1 MEPET
6 RYART
11 GGIAIAYQVIGDG
24 ELDLVY
30 VPDYMSNLGYVW
42 GYGRWRDFYLRLARS
57 FRLILFD
64 KRGTGLS
71 DHGGQFAALETRM
84 EDLHSV
90 LDSAGS
96 DKAVILGSHE
106 GCGMAALF
114 AATYPERTR
123 ALVLFHPEL
132 RGVLQRPGETSEMGL
147 KELQDLRDRW
157 GSQEFADEL
166 LREGC
171 QALYASDE
179 DRRQFAAYL
188 RIGATPA
195 VAYALNRAFY
205 ETDLTDV
212 LPAVR
217 VPALILYRAPERA
230 PALDVAERIPGARAT
245 QVSGEDYL
253 EIHLSPEIADEIEL
267 FVSGDAPPE
276 VPDRVLATLM
286 FTDIVGSTEQT
297 AELGDAGWRALLS
310 QHHGIIRRELSRF
323 HGVEHD
329 TAGDGFFASFDGPA
343 RAIRCAQSIVAALT
357 PVGVQVRVGVHV
369 GECELHDR
377 KPAGLAVAV
386 GARICA
392 IGGPGDVLVSST
404 VRHLVGGTGVELA
417 DRGTHALK
425 GIPGERQ
432 VYAVAPAA
440 G

>member
-1 MEPET
+1 
-6 RYART
+6 
-11 GGIAIAYQVIGDG
+11 
-24 ELDLVY
+24 
-30 VPDYMSNLGYVW
+30 
-42 GYGRWRDFYLRLARS
+42 
-57 FRLILFD
+57 
-64 KRGTGLS
+64 
-71 DHGGQFAALETRM
+71 
-84 EDLHSV
+84 
-90 LDSAGS
+90 
-96 DKAVILGSHE
+96 
-106 GCGMAALF
+106 
-114 AATYPERTR
+114 
-123 ALVLFHPEL
+123 
-132 RGVLQRPGETSEMGL
+132 MGL